1 MRYIP
6 NTDKENKEILDSI
19 GVKSVEG
26 LFSSIPDSLRLKNPL
41 SNIPHAM
48 SEPEVL
54 RHMKGMSKKNA
65 DLDSH
70 ISFLGAGA
78 YNHFIPSVVH
88 HIISRSEFYTA
99 YTPYQPEISQGTL
112 QAIYEFQTLI
122 CQLTGMEVANA
133 SMYDGASALAEAV
146 LMAHRING
154 RKEVFLSRGI
164 HPEYRQVV
172 HTYCRYLGITL
183 KEIPFSEKGI
193 IDLEW
198 LSKNISENTSA
209 VAVQNPNFFGCVEDM
224 ADIEKLTHASDA
236 IFIYC
241 ISEPISLGIL
251 KSPGDFGAD
260 IVVGEGQGLGNPV
273 SFGGP
278 YLGLFATRE
287 KYIRSMPGRLVGRTV
302 DANGKTGYVLT
313 LSTREQHIRREKA
326 TSNICSN
333 QALCA
338 LSATVYMALMGK
350 EGFKKLSILNLQ
362 KTNYAKEL
370 LSNIKGYK
378 LKFKNPSPPP
388 ASPHVGGRNKVGGY
402 TFNEFVIETPVSPDE
417 INKNLLKEG
426 IMGGLNLEKFYPE
439 LKNCML
445 ICVTENHRKEDIDR
459 LWKLLKQY

>member
-1 MRYIP
+1 
-6 NTDKENKEILDSI
+6 
-19 GVKSVEG
+19 
-26 LFSSIPDSLRLKNPL
+26 
-41 SNIPHAM
+41 
-48 SEPEVL
+48 
-54 RHMKGMSKKNA
+54 
-65 DLDSH
+65 
-70 ISFLGAGA
+70 
-78 YNHFIPSVVH
+78 
-88 HIISRSEFYTA
+88 
-99 YTPYQPEISQGTL
+99 
-112 QAIYEFQTLI
+112 
-122 CQLTGMEVANA
+122 MEVANA

-172 HTYCRYLGITL
+172 HTYCRYLGIIL
-183 KEIPFSEKGI
+183 KEIPWTEKGI

-378 LKFKNPSPPP
+378 LKFKNPI
-388 ASPHVGGRNKVGGY
+388 
-402 TFNEFVIETPVSPDE
+402 FNEFVIETPVSPDE

-459 LWKLLKQY
+459 LVKHLATIKS

>member
-6 NTDKENKEILDSI
+6 NTDKARQEMLEKI
-19 GVKSVEG
+19 GVKSVDD
-26 LFSSIPDSLRLKNPL
+26 LFSSIPDSLRLKKPL
-41 SNIPHAM
+41 NIPHAM

-54 RHMKGMSKKNA
+54 RHMKGFSRKND

-78 YNHFIPSVVH
+78 YNHFIPSVIN

-112 QAIYEFQTLI
+112 QAIYEFQTLV

-146 LMAHRING
+146 LMAHRIND
-154 RKEVFLSRGI
+154 RKEVFLPRSI

-172 HTYCRYLGITL
+172 HTYCRYLGISIR
-183 KEIPFSEKGI
+183 EIPYTENGI
-193 IDLEW
+193 IDTGW
-198 LSKNISENTSA
+198 LSKNISDNTSA
-209 VAVQNPNFFGCVEDM
+209 VAIQNPNFFGCIEEIK
-224 ADIEKLTHASDA
+224 DIEKLTHANDS

-241 ISEPISLGIL
+241 VTEPISLGIL
-251 KSPGDFGAD
+251 KPPADFGAD

-278 YLGLFATRE
+278 YLGIFATRE

-302 DANGKTGYVLT
+302 DANGKTGFVLT
-313 LSTREQHIRREKA
+313 LATREQHIRREKA

-338 LSATVYMALMGK
+338 LSAAVYMALMGK
-350 EGFKKLSILNLQ
+350 EGFKKLAILNLQ
-362 KTNYAKEL
+362 KSNYAKEI
-370 LSNIKGYK
+370 LSSLKGYK
-378 LKFKNPSPPP
+378 LKFKNPI
-388 ASPHVGGRNKVGGY
+388 
-402 TFNEFVIETPVSPDE
+402 FNEFVIETPISPDE

-426 IMGGLNLEKFYPE
+426 IIGGLNLERFYPE

-445 ICVTENHRKEDIDR
+445 ICITENHRKEDIDR

>member
-6 NTDKENKEILDSI
+6 NTDKERKEMLESI
-19 GVKSVEG
+19 GVKSVEE
-26 LFSSIPDSLRLKNPL
+26 LFSSIPENIKLKIPL
-41 SNIPHAM
+41 NLPPAI
-48 SEPEVL
+48 SESEVV
-54 RHMKGMSKKNA
+54 RHMKDISKRNT
-65 DLDSH
+65 DGDSC

-78 YNHFIPSVVH
+78 YNHFIPSVVN

-112 QAIYEFQTLI
+112 QAIYEFQTLV

-146 LMAHRING
+146 LMANRIND
-154 RKEVFLSRGI
+154 RKEVFLSKAI

-172 HTYCRYLGITL
+172 NTYCRYLGIVI
-183 KEIPFSEKGI
+183 KEIPFTEKGTTDI
-193 IDLEW
+193 EW

-209 VAVQNPNFFGCVEDM
+209 VAIQNPNFFGCVEDM
-224 ADIEKLTHASDA
+224 ADIEKLTHANDS
-236 IFIYC
+236 IFIAC
-241 ISEPISLGIL
+241 VSESVSLGIL
-251 KSPGDFGAD
+251 KSPGEFGAD
-260 IVVGEGQGLGNPV
+260 IVTGEGQALGNPV

-287 KYIRSMPGRLVGRTV
+287 KYIRNMPGRLVGRTV
-302 DANGKTGYVLT
+302 DANGKTGYILT

-338 LSATVYMALMGK
+338 LSATVYMSLMGK
-350 EGFKKLSILNLQ
+350 EGFRKLSVLNLQ
-362 KTNYAKEL
+362 KANYAKEL
-370 LSNIKGYK
+370 ISGLKGYK
-378 LKFKNPSPPP
+378 IKFNS
-388 ASPHVGGRNKVGGY
+388 SV
-402 TFNEFVIETPVSPDE
+402 FNEFVIGTPTNPDE

-445 ICVTENHRKEDIDR
+445 ICVTENHRKEDVDK

>member
-6 NTDKENKEILDSI
+6 NTDKEQKEMLDSI

-41 SNIPHAM
+41 SNIPRAM

-146 LMAHRING
+146 LMAHRIND

-172 HTYCRYLGITL
+172 NTYCRYLGITL

-236 IFIYC
+236 IFIAC
-241 ISEPISLGIL
+241 VSEPISLGIL

-370 LSNIKGYK
+370 LAGLKGYK
-378 LKFKNPSPPP
+378 IKFNE
-388 ASPHVGGRNKVGGY
+388 VGGY

>member
-1 MRYIP
+1 
-6 NTDKENKEILDSI
+6 
-19 GVKSVEG
+19 
-26 LFSSIPDSLRLKNPL
+26 
-41 SNIPHAM
+41 
-48 SEPEVL
+48 
-54 RHMKGMSKKNA
+54 
-65 DLDSH
+65 
-70 ISFLGAGA
+70 
-78 YNHFIPSVVH
+78 
-88 HIISRSEFYTA
+88 
-99 YTPYQPEISQGTL
+99 
-112 QAIYEFQTLI
+112 
-122 CQLTGMEVANA
+122 
-133 SMYDGASALAEAV
+133 
-146 LMAHRING
+146 
-154 RKEVFLSRGI
+154 
-164 HPEYRQVV
+164 
-172 HTYCRYLGITL
+172 
-183 KEIPFSEKGI
+183 
-193 IDLEW
+193 
-198 LSKNISENTSA
+198 
-209 VAVQNPNFFGCVEDM
+209 M
-224 ADIEKLTHASDA
+224 ADIEKLTHANDS
-236 IFIYC
+236 IFIAC
-241 ISEPISLGIL
+241 VSESVSLGIL
-251 KSPGDFGAD
+251 KSPGEFGAD

-378 LKFKNPSPPP
+378 LKFKNPI
-388 ASPHVGGRNKVGGY
+388 
-402 TFNEFVIETPVSPDE
+402 FNEFVIETPVSPDE